1 MTRTS
6 TLVRAAY
13 DRPTV
18 AIVAD
23 GHTVATA
30 EVRKSEAAVRVS
42 FSVSHGHLPVR
53 VRRELVDAVF
63 ELPLVQHSRTVL
75 ASVPLGDVDLLNGL
89 RAHCVAVS
97 TRAAGSTCLVDGTLE
112 PPTRTNVPRGRAV
125 APLRAAR
132 RPVTVVP

>member
-6 TLVRAAY
+6 TLVRAA
-13 DRPTV
+13 DDHPIV

-23 GHTVATA
+23 GHKVATA
-30 EVRKSEAAVRVS
+30 EVRESGAAVRVS
-42 FSVSHGHLPVR
+42 FSVSHGHLPMR

-63 ELPLVQHSRTVL
+63 QLPLMQHSRTVL

-112 PPTRTNVPRGRAV
+112 PPTRTNVPRG
-125 APLRAAR
+125 
-132 RPVTVVP
+132 